1 MCAHRLWTC
10 MVKPGLG
17 LLHGRKGSAP
27 TSPISRGPARPASW
41 PDAGAPGQ
49 TCCGHS
55 GPGTG
60 GQHGLSPF
68 QTVQGPSVVGGVL
81 PRSALPSVLSPS
93 CPQGESP
100 SPLRPGGHQRHRWG
114 AAGHRLQEKP
124 TRRSLAGGPLSG
136 GLLSSSGLCRPTF
149 HEALP
154 VGEAWERGPL
164 PSRARDTA
172 SGRAD
177 TPCSPRT
184 PTDTEMEVSS
194 CQAGQHDRGMLVT
207 HKVGEPWWGRKGP
220 QHLQDPHP
228 RLGLGDQPQQGVSGQ
243 AACLIACWGQGFGF
257 LRQARGR
264 GSQLQR
270 PDARSRGHRC
280 SQVLR
285 RELGVLPTPDLGGPA
300 VRASEP

>member
-1 MCAHRLWTC
+1 MNR
-10 MVKPGLG
+10 
-17 LLHGRKGSAP
+17 
-27 TSPISRGPARPASW
+27 
-41 PDAGAPGQ
+41 
-49 TCCGHS
+49 
-55 GPGTG
+55 
-60 GQHGLSPF
+60 
-68 QTVQGPSVVGGVL
+68 
-81 PRSALPSVLSPS
+81 
-93 CPQGESP
+93 
-100 SPLRPGGHQRHRWG
+100 QRHRWG

-184 PTDTEMEVSS
+184 PADTEMEVSS
-194 CQAGQHDRGMLVT
+194 GQAGQHDRGMLVT